1 VATGGALAW
10 QRRTPLDE
18 YGTTTGRPRRV
29 GWLDGV
35 LLRYASRINGLTEM
49 AITKLDILSGLEKLQ
64 ICIAYSRMGKSST
77 TAIRG
82 NKFNRI
88 RAGLRRFFRLREDI
102 SGVREWNH
110 LPFEAKTYL
119 DRIADLVGAP
129 VRLVS
134 VGPERTQVVEKR

>member
-1 VATGGALAW
+1 M
-10 QRRTPLDE
+10 
-18 YGTTTGRPRRV
+18 
-29 GWLDGV
+29 DGV

-64 ICIAYSRMGKSST
+64 ICIAYSRDGKIINDLPFGVTNLSAYEPVYEDFS
-77 TAIRG
+77 G
-82 NKFNRI
+82 W
-88 RAGLRRFFRLREDI
+88 REDI
-102 SGVREWNH
+102 SGVREWND
-110 LPFEAKTYL
+110 LPFEAKAYL